1 MIGIWSGV
9 GMPAV
14 FSRLP
19 VRDGVVFIGIDDG
32 WTTDPRAAAL
42 ISRQHLPVSAF
53 LIDDASRL
61 HPKFF
66 RALQQAGVTIQDH
79 TLTHPV
85 LPRLSADAQ
94 RLQICVAADRLGAT
108 YGRRPTLLRPPYG
121 LYNQASLQ
129 AAASCGIDAVILWDV
144 TVNHGVIRTQGGPVR
159 AGDIVLM
166 HFTPNLYQD
175 LNVLLGLLSRRHLRV
190 ARLEDAIRPRS
201 SAGVLGGHPGS
212 GQALAPGR
220 PAMQIS
226 DLPNLP

>member
-1 MIGIWSGV
+1 M
-9 GMPAV
+9 
-14 FSRLP
+14 
-19 VRDGVVFIGIDDG
+19 
-32 WTTDPRAAAL
+32 
-42 ISRQHLPVSAF
+42 SAF

-144 TVNHGVIRTQGGPVR
+144 TVNHGVICTQGGPVR

-201 SAGVLGGHPGS
+201 NASVPRWSPGVRAGS
-212 GQALAPGR
+212 R
-220 PAMQIS
+220 PRASDEQIS